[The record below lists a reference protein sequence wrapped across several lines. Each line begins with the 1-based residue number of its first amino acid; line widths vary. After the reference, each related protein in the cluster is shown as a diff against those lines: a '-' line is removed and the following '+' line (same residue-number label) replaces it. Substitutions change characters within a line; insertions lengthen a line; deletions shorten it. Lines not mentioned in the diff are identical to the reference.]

1 MKKHFYFLC
10 AIASL
15 FTIYSCT
22 NDVSEDF
29 ISQKKVKLTQDEVFS
44 ISYDETKD
52 LEEKTLFNMVSAFAN
67 LQNGTTTRSNA
78 TSFKI
83 VKESVI
89 NKEGEFKKQEQAT
102 RAINNDDITSKICE
116 IEFSNGSS
124 IGRAI
129 VSANANFPALIAFIP
144 KCCSEKMMEQTG
156 ASKLLHASK
165 ASYLYNTIKMKEAV
179 DSLRLPTLEKIS
191 KELEIPINEVSYEAV
206 KNYITI
212 TDAEPTTRST
222 AVQIGDI
229 EMQIYHD
236 KSIFPLVKTNW
247 GQEDPYNGW
256 FSNIDRDGLRD
267 WVRTQDGG
275 KNFTSVPAG
284 CVNIAMA
291 QMMTYTHCNKR
302 PPVAFL
308 IPTGKYEVQTGM
320 TFIPNWDQMTKTP
333 KLDDPGA
340 GGIIDAQR
348 LILDLYIENKTTSKK
363 DWDNAVISSEVSE
376 QNMLKTMNKYFKYQ
390 AKAAFNGD
398 MAWAALRD
406 KHLVLMLTSDHA
418 FIISGILVT
427 EKAISTRELVK
438 RNDVYWHANL
448 GWADE
453 CTGFY
458 QLDSNANTYFQANAV
473 QEWAHKMDYLNNIYA
488 K

>member
-83 VKESVI
+83 VKESFI

-212 TDAEPTTRST
+212 TDA
-222 AVQIGDI
+222 
-229 EMQIYHD
+229 
-236 KSIFPLVKTNW
+236 
-247 GQEDPYNGW
+247 
-256 FSNIDRDGLRD
+256 DGLRD

>member
-83 VKESVI
+83 VKESFI

-156 ASKLLHASK
+156 ASKL
-165 ASYLYNTIKMKEAV
+165 
-179 DSLRLPTLEKIS
+179 
-191 KELEIPINEVSYEAV
+191 
-206 KNYITI
+206 
-212 TDAEPTTRST
+212 
-222 AVQIGDI
+222 
-229 EMQIYHD
+229 
-236 KSIFPLVKTNW
+236 
-247 GQEDPYNGW
+247 
-256 FSNIDRDGLRD
+256 
-267 WVRTQDGG
+267 
-275 KNFTSVPAG
+275 
-284 CVNIAMA
+284 
-291 QMMTYTHCNKR
+291 
-302 PPVAFL
+302 
-308 IPTGKYEVQTGM
+308 
-320 TFIPNWDQMTKTP
+320 
-333 KLDDPGA
+333 
-340 GGIIDAQR
+340 
-348 LILDLYIENKTTSKK
+348 
-363 DWDNAVISSEVSE
+363 
-376 QNMLKTMNKYFKYQ
+376 
-390 AKAAFNGD
+390 
-398 MAWAALRD
+398 
-406 KHLVLMLTSDHA
+406 
-418 FIISGILVT
+418 
-427 EKAISTRELVK
+427 
-438 RNDVYWHANL
+438 
-448 GWADE
+448 
-453 CTGFY
+453 
-458 QLDSNANTYFQANAV
+458 
-473 QEWAHKMDYLNNIYA
+473 
-488 K
+488 

>member
-15 FTIYSCT
+15 FTIHSCT

-52 LEEKTLFNMVSAFAN
+52 LEEKTLFNMVNAFAN
-67 LQNGTTTRSNA
+67 LQNKTTTRSNA

-83 VKESVI
+83 VKESFI
-89 NKEGEFKKQEQAT
+89 NKEGEFKEQEQAT

-129 VSANANFPALIAFIP
+129 VSANANFPAIIAFIP
-144 KCCSEKMMEQTG
+144 KCSSEKMMEQTG

-179 DSLRLPTLEKIS
+179 DSLRLPTLKKIS
-191 KELEIPINEVSYEAV
+191 KELEVPINEISYEKV
-206 KNYITI
+206 KDDIII
-212 TDAEPTTRST
+212 TDAEPITRST

-229 EMQIYHD
+229 KMQIDQD

-267 WVRTQDGG
+267 WVRTKDGK
-275 KNFTSVPAG
+275 KNFMPVPAG

-291 QMMTYTHCNKR
+291 QMMTYTHRKR
-302 PPVAFL
+302 
-308 IPTGKYEVQTGM
+308 IPQITFPIPRGKYELNNGM
-320 TFIPNWDQMTKTP
+320 TFIPNWDQMTKTS

-340 GGIIDAQR
+340 GGQIDAQR

-363 DWDNAVISSEVSE
+363 DWDNAVIASEVAE
-376 QNMLKTMNKYFKYQ
+376 QNMLKTMNKYFNYKP
-390 AKAAFNGD
+390 KASFNGD
-398 MAWAALRD
+398 LAWAALRA
-406 KHLVLMLTSDHA
+406 KRLIMMLTSDHA
-418 FIISGILVT
+418 FIISGMLIT
-427 EKAISTRELVK
+427 EKSIATRQLVK
-438 RNDVYWHANL
+438 SNDVYWHANL

-453 CTGFY
+453 CTGYY
-458 QLDSNANTYFQANAV
+458 QLDSNANTYFKAKSV
-473 QEWAHKMDYLNNIYA
+473 QQWCYQMDYLNNISV